1 MSSTSSASS
10 VSVNL
15 ALLPNTTPSLCIPRV
30 FKNITRERIIST
42 INELNLGSV
51 TRVDIVPSGGG
62 DKFQRVFIH
71 IDWNNGEVA
80 SRARTRLLTGKEI
93 KIIYDDP
100 WFWKISANRA
110 SKRVEPSLVFDSDS
124 DDAAAAAV
132 SDRNHRP
139 RPNVGRHHNMRHGR
153 SKNKNKDKEVD
164 AAVDA
169 FGRDLSM
176 RKERERE
183 LEREREQELEQER
196 EQEQEQETVQET
208 SRVLDVDKPSLDAG
222 FKVDYG
228 EQPLPVLK
236 RRRVVVK
243 KPM

>member
-1 MSSTSSASS
+1 
-10 VSVNL
+10 
-15 ALLPNTTPSLCIPRV
+15 V
-30 FKNITRERIIST
+30 FKNITRERIVST
-42 INELNLGSV
+42 ISELNLGFV
-51 TRVDIVPSGGG
+51 TRVDMVPSGAG

-71 IDWNNGEVA
+71 IDWNSSEVA

-110 SKRVEPSLVFDSDS
+110 TKRVEPSLVFDSDS
-124 DDAAAAAV
+124 DDAAVAAV
-132 SDRNHRP
+132 SDRNRRP

-153 SKNKNKDKEVD
+153 SKNKDKDKEDV
-164 AAVDA
+164 ANAVDT

-176 RKERERE
+176 RKEREQERE
-183 LEREREQELEQER
+183 HELDQERERQQELDQERERQQELDQERERELEQE
-196 EQEQEQETVQET
+196 QVQET
-208 SRVLDVDKPSLDAG
+208 SRVLDVDKPRLDAG

-228 EQPLPVLK
+228 EQTLPVLK
-236 RRRVVVK
+236 RRKVVVK

>member
-1 MSSTSSASS
+1 M
-10 VSVNL
+10 
-15 ALLPNTTPSLCIPRV
+15 
-30 FKNITRERIIST
+30 
-42 INELNLGSV
+42 
-51 TRVDIVPSGGG
+51 VPSGGG

-124 DDAAAAAV
+124 DDAAAAAAPN
-132 SDRNHRP
+132 RNHRP
-139 RPNVGRHHNMRHGR
+139 RPNVGRSHNMRHGR
-153 SKNKNKDKEVD
+153 SKNKNKDKEV
-164 AAVDA
+164 ANAVDT

-176 RKERERE
+176 RKEQERERERE
-183 LEREREQELEQER
+183 LEQDQELEQEPI
-196 EQEQEQETVQET
+196 QET